1 MVMVELLIMAPKK
14 AMRKREMLMRW
25 LAVRV
30 NNKISTYA
38 TIHLMITIKTRLA
51 QIGLILKGTGP
62 SRTRKKRTKA

>member
-1 MVMVELLIMAPKK
+1 MVMAELLIMAQKE
-14 AMRKREMLMRW
+14 AMRRRERLMRW

-30 NNKISTYA
+30 NSKISTYA

-62 SRTRKKRTKA
+62 NRTKKKRTKA